1 MKDIKLDIR
10 VPSKTPN
17 IPIYLTSTIEII
29 ILAIL
34 IIILA
39 LKDMKINKLKDKIE
53 RLESSNLTLKR
64 VMADEGLIPIKYVK

>member
-1 MKDIKLDIR
+1 ML
-10 VPSKTPN
+10 
-17 IPIYLTSTIEII
+17 IEII

-64 VMADEGLIPIKYVK
+64 VMSDEGLIPREYVK

>member
-1 MKDIKLDIR
+1 ML
-10 VPSKTPN
+10 
-17 IPIYLTSTIEII
+17 IEII

-64 VMADEGLIPIKYVK
+64 VMSDEGLIPIKYVK